1 MPVNPRPTLVHPDAD
16 TITLVGVLH
25 ALADP
30 TRLTIVRTLDADPER
45 ACGTFP
51 VAVAPSTLSHHFK
64 VLREAGVFHQREQG
78 NRRWT
83 TLRRAELDDRFPG
96 LIDTVLR
103 SAR

>member
-1 MPVNPRPTLVHPDAD
+1 VTRVARESGAGRSNTNARIVHGSA
-16 TITLVGVLH
+16 T
-25 ALADP
+25 
-30 TRLTIVRTLDADPER
+30 E
-45 ACGTFP
+45 
-51 VAVAPSTLSHHFK
+51 APSTLSHHFK
-64 VLREAGVFHQREQG
+64 VLREAGVIHQLEQG